1 MEKIVKY
8 ITAICFIT
16 SLSLTGS
23 FSAYPQDAGSAEE
36 IKIVCPETLGSLVR
50 QWSDAYGEIKPEVR
64 IGIRVIG
71 SGEPYMLPEGD
82 RSVAI
87 LDEMDYNGL
96 QDAHHWKITVGR
108 DVVVPVL
115 NTDNPVLSEIK
126 KSGMSA
132 IDMVEMLCKSESP
145 QWGYIDDNARG
156 KAVHCFLLNEKAV
169 KKGMADF
176 VGKPEYEMKA
186 KLQPD
191 AATLLAAVGN
201 DPYSI
206 GFCTLTD
213 IINAENQIAVENIC
227 ILPIDKNGNGK
238 IDHYER
244 IYGNVNDFC
253 RGVWIG
259 KYPQPLIWNLYAAAV
274 DVPENPELVD
284 FLKWIVTG
292 GQSQLEAFG
301 YTGLVG
307 SEKQSNIE
315 ALSRPVIHK
324 ATSDNQYALWQIILF
339 IMIILLSGG
348 LIIGLF
354 MRYRKPDGS
363 HGHEPASGPK
373 PNLSEGS
380 VNFPAGLHYD
390 KTHTWAFMEQNG
402 SVRVGIDDFL
412 QKVTGTLT
420 RLKMKNAGET
430 VRKNDPVLWLIQDG
444 KQLTV
449 YSPVSGMIKSV
460 NEGLARH
467 PEKINEAP
475 YGEGWCYSIE
485 PSNWERE
492 VQFLKMADGFR
503 DWLRFEFV
511 RLKDFMAV
519 MAVGS
524 EIKKQQVI
532 FQDGG
537 ELLGHVLQNFGPEVW
552 EEFQKNFIDNSGKN

>member
-16 SLSLTGS
+16 SLSLIGS
-23 FSAYPQDAGSAEE
+23 FFAYPQDAGSAEE
-36 IKIVCPETLGSLVR
+36 IQIVCPEKLEPLVR
-50 QWSDAYGEIKPEVR
+50 QWSDAYHEIHPEVG

-71 SGEPYMLPEGD
+71 SGEERIPPEGV

-87 LDEMDYNGL
+87 LGEMDYKGMHYAN
-96 QDAHHWKITVGR
+96 HWKITVGR

-115 NTDNPVLSEIK
+115 NTGNPVLSEIK
-126 KSGMSA
+126 ERGMSA

-145 QWGYIDDNARG
+145 QWGYIDENAGG
-156 KAVHCFLLNEKAV
+156 KAVRCYMLNEKAV
-169 KKGMADF
+169 KEGMADF
-176 VGKPEYEMKA
+176 VGKSEHDMKA
-186 KLQPD
+186 TLQPD
-191 AATLLAAVGN
+191 AATLLAAVAN
-201 DPYSI
+201 DPYAI

-213 IINAENQIAVENIC
+213 IIDAENRIAMDNIC

-274 DVPENPELVD
+274 NVPENPELVD

-315 ALSRPVIHK
+315 ALSRPVIHE
-324 ATSDNQYALWQIILF
+324 TSSDNQYALWQILLF
-339 IMIILLSGG
+339 ILIVLLTGG
-348 LIIGLF
+348 MIIGLI
-354 MRYRKPDGS
+354 MRYRKPDRSPGL
-363 HGHEPASGPK
+363 EPASGPK
-373 PNLSEGS
+373 PHLNEGS
-380 VNFPAGLHYD
+380 VQFPAGLHYD

-402 SVRVGIDDFL
+402 TVRVGIDDFL
-412 QKVTGTLT
+412 QKITGTLT
-420 RLKMKNAGET
+420 RLKMKKVGEN

-449 YSPVSGMIKSV
+449 YSPVSGTIKGV
-460 NEGLARH
+460 NERLARH

-492 VQFLKMADGFR
+492 VQFLKMAEGFR

-511 RLKDFMAV
+511 RLKDFLAV

-524 EIKKQQVI
+524 EIKNQQVV